1 MTCHR
6 LSFAG
11 HNSSPMTCTVLAVAD
26 ESDSSPNYKEYCLC
40 DPGARNASNPF
51 CGEHFLKERNKASNK
66 NPYAVVAV
74 SDFCLE
80 PPGDTPTRSHF
91 YLVRMP
97 LIGGLKHRSHCQGL
111 VQPLIIHSPSISCLF
126 PLLLLLTHMITP
138 RLYWVDAFPLYLT
151 TNAP

>member
-11 HNSSPMTCTVLAVAD
+11 HNSSPTTCTVFAVAG
-26 ESDSSPNYKEYCLC
+26 ESESGPNYKEYCLC
-40 DPGARNASNPF
+40 APGASNGKPF
-51 CGEHFLKERNKASNK
+51 CGEDFLTKRNNAINRS
-66 NPYAVVAV
+66 PYAVVAV

-97 LIGGLKHRSHCQGL
+97 LIDGLKHCSHFQRL
-111 VQPLIIHSPSISCLF
+111 VQPLLIHPPSISCASL
-126 PLLLLLTHMITP
+126 LLLLLTHIITP
-138 RLYWVDAFPLYLT
+138 RLYWADAFPLYLT

>member
-1 MTCHR
+1 M
-6 LSFAG
+6 F
-11 HNSSPMTCTVLAVAD
+11 PVAD
-26 ESDSSPNYKEYCLC
+26 ESGWSNYKEYCLC
-40 DPGARNASNPF
+40 APSANNTKPF
-51 CGEHFLKERNKASNK
+51 CGEDFLTKETNAISR

-97 LIGGLKHRSHCQGL
+97 LIGGLKHRIHCQGL
-111 VQPLIIHSPSISCLF
+111 VQPLLIHPPPISCASLLLLL
-126 PLLLLLTHMITP
+126 LLLLLTHIITL
-138 RLYWVDAFPLYLT
+138 RLYWADAFPLYLT